1 LTVPETSAKYAT
13 LLEDTMVSDTCKT
26 ERRRRHKRATVGRDQ
41 KRTRAKA
48 GTPKFPIHAEE
59 KKA

>member
-1 LTVPETSAKYAT
+1 
-13 LLEDTMVSDTCKT
+13 MVSDTCKT

-41 KRTRAKA
+41 KRARTKT
-48 GTPKFPIHAEE
+48 GTPKFPIHVEE

>member
-1 LTVPETSAKYAT
+1 
-13 LLEDTMVSDTCKT
+13 MVSDTCKT

-41 KRTRAKA
+41 KRIRAKNS
-48 GTPKFPIHAEE
+48 TPKFPIQPEE